1 MDPARSETPDMR
13 TSTLHGN
20 REIPRPS
27 AARWEAS
34 QAERIEKPKGVQR

>member
-1 MDPARSETPDMR
+1 MCGNIS
-13 TSTLHGN
+13 LGN

-34 QAERIEKPKGVQR
+34 WAERIVKPKGTRR